1 MHQSIKEGRKEGRK
15 FKVEGNC
22 GLSPSLSYLTIDRP
36 IFKRLIPQTLGQEF
50 WFWNEPQLSYAYG
63 ISELTYDN
71 EITDNGTPLIV
82 RETRFHTIKVFEDKL
97 IIKLKR

>member
-1 MHQSIKEGRKEGRK
+1 MLQSIKEGKKERKK
-15 FKVEGNC
+15 YKVEGNC
-22 GLSPSLSYLTIDRP
+22 GLSPSLSYLTIDKP

-71 EITDNGTPLIV
+71 EITDKGTPLSI
-82 RETRFHTIKVFEDKL
+82 RETKYHTIKVFEDKL
-97 IIKLKR
+97 IIKLK